1 MRNSADLNAPAA
13 KPHPPQIG
21 AHRAAAPEPKP
32 PRLSFRSIS
41 HLLNLPNFI
50 TLCRLGSI
58 PVFLSLL
65 DRQQYRWALYVFA
78 AAAVSDGLDGTVAR
92 WFNSKTELGAVLDP
106 LADKLMLVSAFV
118 VMTMSG
124 DFPGWLLSVVIIRDI
139 VIMGGYLLIAFFT
152 GEPMPVRPSYIGKA
166 STGFQIACVIAA
178 LLRVGEIYPQ
188 YWYALLYAT
197 VALTASSGI
206 QYFYRGLVW
215 LESREPEMFEKG
227 APSTRSRTGSRPTS
241 DGE

>member
-1 MRNSADLNAPAA
+1 MRNPADLDMPASQSHHPQVGKHRGAPPPAPA
-13 KPHPPQIG
+13 
-21 AHRAAAPEPKP
+21 
-32 PRLSFRSIS
+32 RLSVRSVA

-50 TLCRLGSI
+50 TLCRLVSI

-65 DRQQYRWALYVFA
+65 SRHHYQWALYVFA
-78 AAAVSDGLDGTVAR
+78 GAAVSDGLDGAVAR

-106 LADKLMLVSAFV
+106 LADKLMLLSAFV

-124 DFPGWLLSVVIIRDI
+124 DFPGWLLSVVAIRE
-139 VIMGGYLLIAFFT
+139 VILLSGYLLIAFYA

-166 STGFQIACVIAA
+166 STFFQLACVLAA
-178 LLRVGEIYPQ
+178 LLRAGVTYPQ
-188 YWYALLYAT
+188 YWYPLLYVT
-197 VALTASSGI
+197 VALTAASGV

-227 APSTRSRTGSRPTS
+227 APSTRSRHSSRS
-241 DGE
+241 DSGED